1 MAQIISDIGL
11 GEKIGSSL
19 GEGLRSLAQQRLA
32 KLQQAE
38 SGLKQAGGLA
48 QLGFDP
54 EQAMQLANLPPQV
67 LQQVVKQKL
76 SEPGNL
82 AYMQAL
88 QGILGGQPS
97 QGAMPT
103 GAQGALGQMGG
114 LEQLG
119 GLGQMAG
126 AGPAAGLGQVGG
138 LGAQQATKLA
148 ELGLRQQQQ
157 REKLAQQNKSLE
169 LRKKIADRDFSQK
182 EKLEAY
188 KLTKD
193 ERKKITE
200 AATDARERFFDLQR
214 LEKLNQEGKLDTPGY
229 VEFLNR
235 SGLDIPALLN
245 PESQEFQKVSQGFM
259 RGVREIVGGR
269 VSNLE
274 LEQFMKTIPTL
285 SQSPEGRQRVIAN
298 MKRLAKIKMK
308 ESQIARH
315 LTKENFGVPPLD
327 LQEEIYERMEPE
339 LDRFAKEFAEDLQK
353 SVPEPQAGYKTALQA
368 VGGSILGSAGPVLKT
383 LAGLGGI
390 KAIGGLMG
398 GGK

>member
-32 KLQQAE
+32 KLQQA
-38 SGLKQAGGLA
+38 GGLA

-54 EQAMQLANLPPQV
+54 EQAMQLANLSPQV

-126 AGPAAGLGQVGG
+126 AGQAAGLGQVGG

-157 REKLAQQNKSLE
+157 REKLAQQNKALE

-200 AATDARERFFDLQR
+200 AAGDARERFFDLQR
-214 LEKLNQEGKLDTPGY
+214 LEKLNQEGKLDFDCLRLHCRDVNLHVRSY
-229 VEFLNR
+229 FL
-235 SGLDIPALLN
+235 
-245 PESQEFQKVSQGFM
+245 
-259 RGVREIVGGR
+259 
-269 VSNLE
+269 
-274 LEQFMKTIPTL
+274 
-285 SQSPEGRQRVIAN
+285 
-298 MKRLAKIKMK
+298 
-308 ESQIARH
+308 
-315 LTKENFGVPPLD
+315 
-327 LQEEIYERMEPE
+327 
-339 LDRFAKEFAEDLQK
+339 
-353 SVPEPQAGYKTALQA
+353 
-368 VGGSILGSAGPVLKT
+368 
-383 LAGLGGI
+383 
-390 KAIGGLMG
+390 
-398 GGK
+398 